1 MEPQIYVDVVGTQDI
16 KPQENLSAVM
26 AADTQIC
33 RGHSPRV
40 SCTSASFKT
49 GRISP
54 DTICRTYSWVD
65 FFLGSPAGTSGQVM
79 LTDSLMSVVTRHVLP
94 PIQSSVFRQP
104 SLLLVDMP
112 SKGVRVITPAPSFLT
127 PCLDLESWTAFS
139 QAV

>member
-1 MEPQIYVDVVGTQDI
+1 
-16 KPQENLSAVM
+16 
-26 AADTQIC
+26 
-33 RGHSPRV
+33 
-40 SCTSASFKT
+40 
-49 GRISP
+49 
-54 DTICRTYSWVD
+54 
-65 FFLGSPAGTSGQVM
+65 
-79 LTDSLMSVVTRHVLP
+79 MSVVTRHVLP